1 MSLAVAILIAGMLFM
16 IYSLVRGSV
25 SVVGLALLV
34 IGIVVELIV
43 LLLG

>member
-1 MSLAVAILIAGMLFM
+1 MSLAVGILIAGMLVM

-25 SVVGLALLV
+25 SVVGLALLI
-34 IGIVVELIV
+34 IGIVAELFV

>member
-1 MSLAVAILIAGMLFM
+1 MLFM

-34 IGIVVELIV
+34 IGIVAELIIW
-43 LLLG
+43 LLG

>member
-1 MSLAVAILIAGMLFM
+1 MSLSVGILIVGMLFM

>member
-1 MSLAVAILIAGMLFM
+1 MSLAVGILIAGMLFM

>member
-1 MSLAVAILIAGMLFM
+1 MSLAVGILIAGMLFM

-34 IGIVVELIV
+34 IGIVAELIIW
-43 LLLG
+43 LLG